1 MPTLVHEATVVNPA
15 DGQVRVLQN
24 WSLVFEGGRITELA
38 PADHFAARI
47 TRGDFADVIRA
58 NRHILMPGLVNTH
71 HHLSQ
76 TLTRGLPAAQ
86 NVQLFHWLLQ
96 LYERWRGVDSRAINL
111 AAKIS
116 IAELLLHGCTTTSDH
131 FYMLPPHSNVRM
143 EAVLEAASELGIRLH
158 LCRGSMTL
166 GQSGGGLPPDDC
178 TERDA
183 DVLTDCQRVLD
194 AYHDA
199 RPYAMRRIDLAP
211 CSPFNVTPEL
221 LRDTRILARERGVL
235 LHTHLA
241 ETLDEDRYCLEK
253 FGKRPAEYLAD
264 LDWLGQDVYLAH
276 CVHLNAAEIELF
288 ARTKTGIS
296 MCPVSNLRLGSGL
309 PPLRRLVAAGVPVG
323 LGVDGSSSNDGGNM
337 LATVKQ
343 ALLMSRLP
351 ASPAGHGGAATSNAT
366 SPSAASTGQRTGVPA
381 ASPETLTPVAEVFS
395 IATVGGAAVL
405 NRSELGHVSPGAA
418 ADFALFRM
426 DDPALAG
433 AAAQD
438 PLAALVLCDA
448 PRAARVWVAGREV
461 VRDGRIVA
469 LDETALGA
477 EFNDLVTARFR

>member
-1 MPTLVHEATVVNPA
+1 MPTLVHDATVVNPA
-15 DGQVRVLQN
+15 DGQVRVLAN

-38 PADHFAARI
+38 PADHFTARI
-47 TRGDFADVIRA
+47 TRGDFADVVLA
-58 NRHILMPGLVNTH
+58 SRHILMPGLVNTH
-71 HHLSQ
+71 HHLYQS
-76 TLTRGLPAAQ
+76 LTRCLPAAQ

-96 LYERWRGVDSRAINL
+96 LYERWRGVDFKAINL

-131 FYMLPPHSNVRM
+131 FYLLPPHSNVRM

-199 RPYAMRRIDLAP
+199 RPYALRRIDLAP

-221 LRDTRILARERGVL
+221 LRETRVLARERGVL

-241 ETLDEDRYCLEK
+241 ETLDEDRFCLEK

-264 LDWLGQDVYLAH
+264 LDWLGPDVYLAH

-296 MCPVSNLRLGSGL
+296 LCPVSNLRLGSGL
-309 PPLRRLVAAGVPVG
+309 PPLRRLLAAGVPVG
-323 LGVDGSSSNDGGNM
+323 LGVDGASSNDGGNM

-343 ALLMSRLP
+343 ALLVSRLP
-351 ASPAGHGGAATSNAT
+351 DGAPGPGTFAAAPPDTGAAAGTPHA
-366 SPSAASTGQRTGVPA
+366 SA
-381 ASPETLTPVAEVFS
+381 ETLTSVAEIFKL
-395 IATVGGAAVL
+395 ATVGGAAVL

-418 ADFALFRM
+418 ADFALFRV

-461 VRDGRIVA
+461 VREGRIVA
-469 LDETALGA
+469 LDETTLGA
-477 EFNDLVTARFR
+477 EFNDLVAARFR